1 MSKRNKLLVKG
12 PWDKKANLDDFTGW
26 VPPQTDGQGWT
37 YYQNGKPQPWG
48 TNLKN
53 IAKLTINHL
62 KKSSEINQAKKRAQ
76 HQQGN
81 EAIGTVVNKIGEV
94 TTDHLINEPGTF
106 GTSKATHKQKV
117 RELDK
122 SLENEYGW

>member
-37 YYQNGKPQPWG
+37 YYKNGKPQSIG
-48 TNLKN
+48 DNLKN

-62 KKSSEINQAKKRAQ
+62 KKSSEIHQAKKRAQ
-76 HQQGN
+76 HKQGN
-81 EAIGTVVNKIGEV
+81 EAIGNVLTKVGQVF
-94 TTDHLINEPGTF
+94 DPLIDQPGTF
-106 GTSKATHKQKV
+106 GTSKSQHRQKTK
-117 RELDK
+117 ELDK